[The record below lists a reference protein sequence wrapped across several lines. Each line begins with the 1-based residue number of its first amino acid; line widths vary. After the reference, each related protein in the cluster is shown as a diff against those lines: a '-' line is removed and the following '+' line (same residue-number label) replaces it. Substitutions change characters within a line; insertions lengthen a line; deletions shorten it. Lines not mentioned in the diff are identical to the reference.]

1 MREIEKYTII
11 SVLNECLRDFPH
23 IGARRKEQK
32 TCLVNLARGKMF
44 LESCRP
50 ASVLPDNKVAITEQ
64 LQEGV
69 IFALQSRLHYLRI
82 SVQKQ
87 ACVLKKSLLKEQS

>member
-1 MREIEKYTII
+1 
-11 SVLNECLRDFPH
+11 
-23 IGARRKEQK
+23 
-32 TCLVNLARGKMF
+32 MF
-44 LESCRP
+44 LESCRR

-82 SVQKQ
+82 SLQKQ
-87 ACVLKKSLLKEQS
+87 ACALKKSLLKEQS